1 MRYDMAV
8 YFRKVIPGEYNDETG
23 DYEEPTVR
31 ETKRIA
37 SGQPTS
43 EKRMMLVYGKI
54 REDSR
59 TISLL
64 NPYRDLFD
72 LIRIGDT
79 LFTVDRKTTF
89 RNKQAF
95 VVSEVQTAGDD

>member
-1 MRYDMAV
+1 MRYDTAV
-8 YFRKVIPGEYNDETG
+8 YFQKTIPGEYNDETG

-37 SGQPTS
+37 SVQPTS
-43 EKRMMLVYGKI
+43 EKRMILVYGNI

-64 NPYRDLFD
+64 NPYRDPFD
-72 LIRIGDT
+72 HIRIGDI

-95 VVSEVQTAGDD
+95 VVSEVQTAGND